1 MCMLLIK
8 LYLWGQGMR
17 TNVWIRAQVL
27 MDQSLWRRTS
37 LPSPLLPSAKEQ
49 AAEGTQRR
57 FWVPFTV
64 PLQQQRWSYCPSRL
78 SDCTAALCTQRGA
91 VLCARGCTTQCR
103 WQTLPQKTCTSRQA
117 EKIPLQC
124 TLSSKSYRQS
134 RSEVCVPLTPITS
147 GSKDG
152 SWSPWPYKLCACT
165 SGEYFT
171 LHPTIIN
178 SIILAIW

>member
-8 LYLWGQGMR
+8 LYLRGQGMR

-37 LPSPLLPSAKEQ
+37 LPPPLLPSAKEQ
-49 AAEGTQRR
+49 AAEGTLRR
-57 FWVPFTV
+57 FWVPFMV
-64 PLQQQRWSYCPSRL
+64 PLQQQRWSYGPSSL

-91 VLCARGCTTQCR
+91 VLCARGCAVQCWPCHR
-103 WQTLPQKTCTSRQA
+103 KHPHPDKQK
-117 EKIPLQC
+117 
-124 TLSSKSYRQS
+124 
-134 RSEVCVPLTPITS
+134 RSPYNAHRVPRVTGRADQRCVPLTLITS

-165 SGEYFT
+165 SGKYFT
-171 LHPTIIN
+171 LHPNILN